1 MRAPVALTAAAVTAA
16 LAAAPAAARAVTV
29 TVGAG
34 ANGRTIVLQRTDRL
48 RISLAENPSTGYRW
62 QFAKRPAAAILRL
75 ISSTYVAPPQTE
87 PPTVG
92 AGGTRIYLYR
102 ARGMGRTTLRLR
114 YVGPGSSAPVAR
126 RYRLTVRVR

>member
-1 MRAPVALTAAAVTAA
+1 MKRSIPAVPALAA
-16 LAAAPAAARAVTV
+16 LALAVVPAASEARTV
-29 TVGAG
+29 TVGAKQ
-34 ANGRTIVLQRTDRL
+34 NGRTVVLDRHDRL
-48 RISLAENPSTGYRW
+48 RIRLAENPSTGYRW
-62 QFAKRPAAAILRL
+62 EFAKRPMPAVLRL
-75 ISSTYVAPPQTE
+75 ISTTYVAPPQTQ

-92 AGGTRIYLYR
+92 AGGRRVYLFR